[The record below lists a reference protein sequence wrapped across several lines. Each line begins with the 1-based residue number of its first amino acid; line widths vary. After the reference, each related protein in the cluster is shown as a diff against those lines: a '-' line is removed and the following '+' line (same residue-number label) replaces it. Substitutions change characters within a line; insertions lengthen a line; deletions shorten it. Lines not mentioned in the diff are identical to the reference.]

1 MFNACRVYHA
11 LNALK
16 FGGCRF
22 NSLNIVHHWLHVQL
36 MCKKIEG
43 SVGLV
48 YMKKT
53 NSVVSMVKGWGFE
66 KKIKLH
72 FVVTFCISW
81 KRCRIKCMFLIIMR
95 SSSENLNLSDMM

>member
-1 MFNACRVYHA
+1 M
-11 LNALK
+11 
-16 FGGCRF
+16 
-22 NSLNIVHHWLHVQL
+22 

-66 KKIKLH
+66 KKIKLYCCN
-72 FVVTFCISW
+72 FQYQLEKVLDYNVIRNGPM
-81 KRCRIKCMFLIIMR
+81 K
-95 SSSENLNLSDMM
+95 